1 MHGVDVY
8 KKIEVETKVNSST
21 PYELVI
27 ILYSAALK
35 EIDLMKAAIE
45 GKDHEAKAR
54 HCDKAMRIISDGLR
68 SSLDMEKGAEVAE
81 NLFNLYTYFN
91 REILAA
97 SVANSL
103 EKLQVCRELLIEL
116 QSAWEKVSQVE
127 PAHK

>member
-27 ILYSAALK
+27 ILYTAALK

-45 GKDHEAKAR
+45 AKDHESKAR

-97 SVANSL
+97 SVSNSL
-103 EKLQVCRELLIEL
+103 EKLNVCKELLIEL
-116 QSAWEKVSQVE
+116 QSAWEKVSQAAPVG
-127 PAHK
+127 K